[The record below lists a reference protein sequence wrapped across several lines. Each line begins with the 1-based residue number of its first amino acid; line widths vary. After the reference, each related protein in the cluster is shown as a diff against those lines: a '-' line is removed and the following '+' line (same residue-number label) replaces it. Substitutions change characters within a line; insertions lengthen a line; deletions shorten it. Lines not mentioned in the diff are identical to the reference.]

1 MLLQCYT
8 MNCLR
13 IHFVFYSDPLFQLL
27 SILLQN
33 AHNETI
39 NYQFLFNGI
48 FIQCTYKE
56 GCGVK
61 KIKQKLIET
70 FSRSFELPSEVT
82 LKLLRITLIG
92 SIHAYI
98 ENHYGLVIFSNEK
111 LVLNVYQ
118 GRVHITGKN
127 FVLKM
132 MLEHEILLEGDIAD
146 VRYEPNITDN
156 QSKEVL

>member
-1 MLLQCYT
+1 M
-8 MNCLR
+8 
-13 IHFVFYSDPLFQLL
+13 
-27 SILLQN
+27 
-33 AHNETI
+33 
-39 NYQFLFNGI
+39 
-48 FIQCTYKE
+48 
-56 GCGVK
+56 K

-82 LKLLRITLIG
+82 LKLPRITLIG

-146 VRYEPNITDN
+146 VRFEPILTDN